1 MTQPQPV
8 QRPALPPTGV
18 LVAGQW
24 QAGGDG
30 FDVLNK
36 YELTPLCRVDQ
47 ATPDQVHAAVTQAQ
61 SAARGP
67 IPTPL
72 ERSAVLRRTAD
83 LVEADAGRFVALMVH
98 EAGFTV
104 QDAQGEVA
112 RSLVTLRLCA
122 EEATRLSGEM
132 VSFAASAGQHER
144 LGFTVRVPVGVVCAI
159 TPFNAPLNTV
169 IHKIAPAIAGGNA
182 VVLKPSVLTPLTAAL
197 LCEKLLE
204 AGWPP
209 QLLSLLHG
217 SETMGR
223 LLLEQPGISFYSFTG
238 STRVGR
244 AIQAGAGLRRMQ
256 LELGSI
262 SSVIVC
268 ADADLGRAASKVAN
282 ASFRKAGQVCTSVQ
296 RLYVQAPVVQEMTE
310 LLRAETLRMPFG
322 DPRQPST
329 KVGPLI
335 SEASA
340 RRVEAWIAEA
350 CSQGARA
357 IVGGSRAGAVVAP
370 TILCDVRKGM
380 RVVDEEVF
388 GPVVSILPFDQ
399 LDEALSG
406 ANDSPYGLAAGVFTR
421 NLDHAWQA
429 ARQLRFG
436 AVHINETSSSRADA
450 MPFGGVKESGFGHEG
465 PAYAIREVTEQRLI
479 TVTP

>member
-1 MTQPQPV
+1 MKPPETVALPV
-8 QRPALPPTGV
+8 LPPTGV
-18 LVAGQW
+18 LVAGRW
-24 QAGGDG
+24 ERGEHT
-30 FDVLNK
+30 FDVLHK
-36 YELTPLCRVDQ
+36 YELRTLCRVDQ
-47 ATPDQVHAAVTQAQ
+47 ATPEQVRQAVDAAHAAA
-61 SAARGP
+61 SGP
-67 IPTPL
+67 APSPL
-72 ERSAVLRRTAD
+72 ERAAVLRRTAD
-83 LVEADAGRFVALMVH
+83 LVQADAARFTALMVH

-104 QDAQGEVA
+104 QDAQGEIS

-122 EEATRLSGEM
+122 EEATRLSGEV

-144 LGFTVRVPVGVVCAI
+144 LGFTVRVPLGVVCAI

-197 LCEKLLE
+197 LCEKILE
-204 AGWPP
+204 AGWPA
-209 QLLSLLHG
+209 QRLSLLHG
-217 SETMGR
+217 GETMGR
-223 LLLEQPGISFYSFTG
+223 LLLEHPEIAFYSFTG

-268 ADADLGRAASKVAN
+268 ADADLARAASKVAN

-296 RLYVQAPVVQEMTE
+296 RLYVQASVLEEVTE
-310 LLRAETLRMPFG
+310 LLQAETLRMPFG
-322 DPRQPST
+322 DPRQPAT

-335 SEASA
+335 SESAA
-340 RRVEAWIAEA
+340 RRVEGWIGEA
-350 CSQGARA
+350 CDQGARA
-357 IVGGSRAGAVVAP
+357 LVGGARTGAVVAP
-370 TILCDVRKGM
+370 TILADARPGM
-380 RVVDEEVF
+380 KVVDEEVF
-388 GPVVSILPFDQ
+388 GPVVSILPFEN
-399 LDEALSG
+399 LEEALDG
-406 ANDSPYGLAAGVFTR
+406 ANNSPYGLAAGIFTR
-421 NLDHAWQA
+421 NLDNAWQA
-429 ARQLRFG
+429 ARRLRFG

-450 MPFGGVKESGFGHEG
+450 MPFGGVKDSGFGHEG